1 MKKSLVVLTTLL
13 VAACSGNSGLPVYKD
28 ASKPVEA
35 RVADLLKRMTLEEKT
50 AQMQDLFMAQF
61 STGSTIDTAKVHSKL
76 NGMSYG
82 ILITEKSAVEE
93 SAQKIALFRQYMNSR
108 NRLGIPVFCA
118 AEALHGLQQAGTTV
132 FPQAIAL
139 GSTFNTE
146 LINQAAL
153 TIASECKAAGI
164 DQVLSPDLDL
174 ARELR
179 WGRVEETYGEDPYLV
194 GRMGIAFVKAF
205 NAHNIICTPK
215 HYVAH
220 GSPSGGLNL
229 ASVAGGDRD
238 LYSLYLKPFR
248 DVIRE
253 CQPLSIMN
261 PYSAY
266 DGVPVASSKR
276 FMDDI
281 LRGELGFRG
290 YVSSDW
296 MSVELLYS
304 FHKTAAGPADAAR
317 QAVLAGIDSEVASDC
332 YRHLNELVKNGQLS
346 ERDIDRCVE
355 RILRAKFAIG
365 MFDKPNIPDIANLK
379 KVVHT
384 PEAIRL
390 SLEVA
395 RESAVLLKNDNRL
408 LPLQLDKIRSIA
420 VIGPNAD
427 QIQFGGYSWTNDN
440 AFGVTPLQGIQ
451 AITGGKIKINYAK
464 GCEIQ
469 LQDKSGIAEA
479 VNAAKKSDVAVLFV
493 GASSSA
499 PDPLSTAAPSA
510 ISGEGRDLSDIA
522 LSGAQEDLIK
532 AIHATGK
539 PVVMVLV
546 AGKPSAIPWEKEH
559 IPAIVVQWYGGEQQ
573 GTAIAE
579 ILFGKVNPSGKLNVS
594 FPQST
599 GHLPVFYNHF
609 PTDKGYY
616 KKPGAPERPGMDYVF
631 ATPDPLWAF
640 GTGLSYT
647 TFEYKNLRVKSD
659 VLTKDG
665 VIDIEADIT
674 NTGTLDGKE
683 VVQLYVR
690 DEISSVV
697 TPIKELKRFEKLL
710 IKAGETK
717 TVHFELPVAELA
729 LYNAKMEKVVE
740 PGDFTLQIG
749 TASDN
754 ILLKKTISVKD

>member
-1 MKKSLVVLTTLL
+1 MKKSLVSLTTLL

-50 AQMQDLFMAQF
+50 AQMQDLFMEYF
-61 STGSTIDTAKVHSKL
+61 STGNMIDTAKVHSKV
-76 NGMSYG
+76 NGMGYG
-82 ILITEKSAVEE
+82 VLIGYGLSVEE
-93 SAQKIALFRQYMNSR
+93 SAQNIVLFRQYMDSH

-118 AEALHGLQQAGTTV
+118 EEALHGLKQAGATV

-146 LINQAAL
+146 LINKAAL
-153 TIASECKAAGI
+153 TIASECKAAGL

-194 GRMGIAFVKAF
+194 GRMGVAFVKAF
-205 NAHNIICTPK
+205 NEHNVICTPK

-238 LYSLYLKPFR
+238 LYSLYLKPFS

-266 DGVPVASSKR
+266 DGVPIVSSKR

-296 MSVELLYS
+296 GSIDMLHS
-304 FHKTAAGPADAAR
+304 FHKTATGPADAAR
-317 QAVLAGIDSEVASDC
+317 QAVLAGIDSEVVGRC
-332 YRHLNELVKNGQLS
+332 YEHLNELVANGQLS

-355 RILRAKFAIG
+355 RILRVKFAVG
-365 MFDKPNIPDIANLK
+365 MFEKPNIPDMANLK
-379 KVVHT
+379 KVIHT

-408 LPLQLDKIRSIA
+408 LPLQLDKLRSIA
-420 VIGPNAD
+420 VIGPNAN

-440 AFGVTPLQGIQ
+440 AFGITPLQGIQ
-451 AITGGKIKINYAK
+451 AITDGKIKINYAK
-464 GCEIQ
+464 GCEIH

-493 GASSSA
+493 GASSGG
-499 PDPLSTAAPSA
+499 PNP
-510 ISGEGRDLSDIA
+510 ISGESRDLSDIV
-522 LSGAQEDLIK
+522 LTGAQEDLIK
-532 AIHATGK
+532 AVYATGK

-559 IPAIVVQWYGGEQQ
+559 IPSIVVQWYGGEQQ

-599 GHLPVFYNHF
+599 GHLPVFYNHY
-609 PTDKGYY
+609 PTDKGFY
-616 KKPGAPERPGMDYVF
+616 KKPGSPERPGNDYVF
-631 ATPDPLWAF
+631 SSPDPLWAF

-665 VIDIEADIT
+665 IIDIEADIT

-690 DEISSVV
+690 DEISSVL
-697 TPIKELKRFEKLL
+697 TPVKELKRFEKLL